1 VNKSL
6 NGFAGLKGAV
16 LHAVTLS
23 ISSLISYVLIIQLL
37 QRIYFI
43 SRNDDLL
50 GAMWAVI
57 ATIFVY
63 RTSRTETIKAALSRI
78 AATSISFVLCL
89 FYLLIFPSGPGGMAV
104 LIGFAAIVM
113 TLAGRTEDIIT
124 TGITTT
130 VVMVVAAIS
139 TQHAWQQPILRL
151 IDTIVGVGVGIAAAW
166 VESQLMSYKSSHM

>member
-6 NGFAGLKGAV
+6 NEFAGLKGAV

-23 ISSLISYVLIIQLL
+23 ISSLISYELITQLL
-37 QRIYFI
+37 RRIYFI

-50 GAMWAVI
+50 GGMWAVI

-63 RTSRTETIKAALSRI
+63 RTSRTETIRAALSRI
-78 AATSISFVLCL
+78 GATSISFVLCL

-139 TQHAWQQPILRL
+139 AQHAWQQPILRL

-166 VESQLMSYKSSHM
+166 IESQLMFYKSSHM